1 MSTRPSVR
9 LPEAPEPGTQSVRRP
24 APAAFPDPADDPY
37 QSAMLERFS
46 APARWF
52 AKAFFHGVAADEPSL
67 DGVRYAAE
75 AGSVV
80 YVMRTRST
88 LDYLFFNDFLA
99 RHRLPL
105 ARFANGASST
115 WFAPIGRLIGRAFSR
130 LRKRKLAD
138 PVQSGWLAGLLSD
151 GHSALLFLKE
161 PKLFLDDHTPSERDP
176 FEVVI
181 EAQRART
188 EPIFLVPQILVW
200 ERSPDRSNQGLWDVV
215 LGDQE
220 APSRLR
226 KTLHFLLS
234 FRYAVVRIGR
244 PVNLREFLGENEGQP
259 TPRIAKK
266 LRWLLLGYLFRER
279 KVVKGP
285 DVRPRRWL
293 FQRILAEPA
302 VRTVM
307 EETAQKEG
315 RSLEVIEARAR
326 KILDK
331 TGADLRWS
339 MIMFLK
345 TVIDVITSRIYSGV
359 EFSEADAERIRQAGR
374 NGVVLL
380 LPCHRSHLDYL
391 LLSWLCFYQALMP
404 PHIAAGVNLSFWPL
418 GPMFRQGGAFFIR
431 RSFAGD
437 ALYTTLLAHY
447 LRALV
452 AEGYPQEFFIE
463 GGRSRSGKMLP
474 PKVGLLA
481 TYVEAMADRLV
492 PDIQMVPVGVTY
504 EKIVEGGSYQ
514 QELIGG
520 EKRSENAGDLVK
532 SASVLRKRFG
542 RVYVRTGEPISMK
555 AALAGLDRPYRQLGA
570 DEKKAFLKML
580 GHRVVADIQDATV
593 ATPSSLAAMALLT
606 HDRRGLTRAD
616 FQHRARWF
624 ARWLEGRGARFSD
637 SWQFPEDAL
646 DEALVMF
653 AEGRLVEILPEE
665 GGEDIIA
672 IASDPARRMM
682 LDYYKNTILFHF
694 VPAALMLSAVVAEGG
709 EEERL
714 STIQQRFDFLLLDVF
729 REEFMVHPDLP
740 TAQLIAEAGRGLQ
753 RQRVVRTRREGEA
766 ADPGEDRALGDGL
779 LRTADLPPTQLW
791 LDKPEAREADV
802 YVRIADSEKAAWLI
816 ETVRNFLESYWV
828 VLEGS
833 KVLLKG
839 AMGEKEFVASLLQ
852 TARRM
857 VLTEDL
863 TRPESCSKINLSNAV
878 LRFKS
883 RGVLRA
889 VPGEKEGESLL
900 SVDEGAR
907 ERYLR
912 PLERLFHGGRLGRMR

>member
-1 MSTRPSVR
+1 MSSLPNAQLPVMPS
-9 LPEAPEPGTQSVRRP
+9 EPGTQSIRRP
-24 APAAFPDPADDPY
+24 APKAFPDPADDPY

-46 APARWF
+46 AAARWF
-52 AKAFFHGVAADEPSL
+52 ARAFFHGVSADEPSL
-67 DGVRYAAE
+67 GGVRAAAD

-88 LDYLFFNDFLA
+88 LDYLFFNDFLL
-99 RHRLPL
+99 RHGLPL
-105 ARFANGASST
+105 ARFANGASAT
-115 WFAPIGRLIGRAFSR
+115 WFAPVGRLITRGFQR
-130 LRKRKLAD
+130 LRRRKLAD
-138 PVQSGWLAGLLSD
+138 PVEGGWLAGLLAD
-151 GHSALLFLKE
+151 HHSALLFLKE
-161 PKLFLDDHTPSERDP
+161 PKLWLDDHKPSEKDP

-181 EAQRART
+181 ESQRGRA

-220 APSRLR
+220 APSRFR
-226 KTLHFLLS
+226 KLLHFLLS

-244 PVNLREFLGENEGQP
+244 PVNLLEFLGENQGQP
-259 TPRIAKK
+259 TPRVAKK
-266 LRWLLLGYLFRER
+266 LRWLLLGYLYRER

-307 EETAQKEG
+307 EEQAQKENKPV
-315 RSLEVIEARAR
+315 EVIEARAR

-345 TVIDVITSRIYSGV
+345 TMIDVITSRIYSGV

-437 ALYTTLLAHY
+437 PLYSVLLSHY

-514 QELIGG
+514 QELVGG
-520 EKRSENAGDLVK
+520 EKRSESAGDLVK

-555 AALAGLDRPYRQLGA
+555 AALAELDKPYRSLEPEA
-570 DEKKAFLKML
+570 RKIFLKTL
-580 GHRVVADIQDATV
+580 AHRVVADIQDATV

-606 HDRRGLTRAD
+606 HNRRGMTRD
-616 FQHRARWF
+616 TFQQRARWF
-624 ARWLEGRGARFSD
+624 ARWLEGRHGRFSD

-653 AEGRLVEILPEE
+653 AEGRLVEILPGE

-682 LDYYKNTILFHF
+682 LDYYKNTVLFHF
-694 VPAALMLSAVVAEGG
+694 VPAALLLSAIVMDGGDEEALTVVQE
-709 EEERL
+709 
-714 STIQQRFDFLLLDVF
+714 RFDFLLLDVF

-740 TAQLIAEAGRGLQ
+740 TAQLLAEAGRGLQ
-753 RQRVVRTRREGEA
+753 RQRIVRTRR
-766 ADPGEDRALGDGL
+766 PGESRVDTEDEALGEGL
-779 LRTADLPPTQLW
+779 LRTADLPPTQVW
-791 LDKPEAREADV
+791 LDKPEARELDV
-802 YVRIADSEKAAWLI
+802 RIRIADSEKAAWMI
-816 ETVRNFLESYWV
+816 ETIRNYLESYWV

-839 AMGEKEFVASLLQ
+839 PMAEKELVASLLQ

-863 TRPESCSKINLSNAV
+863 TRAEACSKINLSNAV
-878 LRFKS
+878 AHFKS
-883 RGVLRA
+883 RSVLRS
-889 VPGEKEGESLL
+889 VTGEDGVAML
-900 SVDEGAR
+900 SVDEEAR
-907 ERYLR
+907 QRFLN
-912 PLERLFHGGRLGRMR
+912 PVERLFHSGRLGRMR